1 MNMTVTQFK
10 AKCLGVIDKVE
21 KDKSRVT
28 ITRHGR
34 PAAELI
40 PVFSSSPGQL
50 FGRAKG
56 TTEIHGDLLQT
67 DERWDAED

>member
-1 MNMTVTQFK
+1 MDMTVTQFK
-10 AKCLGVIDKVE
+10 AKCLGVIEKVQ

-40 PVFSSSPGQL
+40 PIAASTPGVL
-50 FGRAKG
+50 FGRSSISTVILG
-56 TTEIHGDLLQT
+56 ELLTTGEH
-67 DERWDAED
+67 WDAED